1 MAFRRDSNGQPAP
14 QFPGDFLSSSP
25 NLPYRRIAK
34 WSLIVLGIILVFVLL
49 NIAKNVYTEWLWYD
63 SVGYRSVY
71 TKGLYTRIW
80 LFFAGAGF
88 LTVLFVG
95 NILLAQRLARRN
107 EPAVLP
113 PDTIVLI
120 RGLTK
125 IGVIVFTFIF
135 AIILGSVASGQWENF
150 LRFTN
155 AASFVD
161 SGGVSIADPLN
172 GHNPSFYV
180 FSIPLLRFVQTWLI
194 GLVIVL
200 ILGAGSIYAVGYSLR
215 GFNWTFNRAVKIH
228 IAVLF
233 AILALLVAWSYW
245 FDAKELVLSSR
256 GLSGTLFGANY
267 TDVTAKLFALRFMM
281 GISVFVAL
289 VAIASA
295 FRRGI
300 ALPVG
305 AFALWVVCV
314 IAVLTLFPAGVQ
326 RFQVTPNELS
336 RETPYIERNIEMTRE
351 AYGLNRIETR
361 QFPTSDEI
369 PPEEVVKNP
378 AIIDNIRLWDH
389 RPLRDT
395 LNQIQFFRPY
405 YTFLDV
411 DVDRYELGGATRQV
425 MLSAREMASE
435 ALPEEAQSWVAQRLQ
450 YTHGYGITMSPVNEF
465 TPEGRPEFFVKD
477 LPPEGAYTIQRPE
490 VYYGENSDRYVL
502 VNTKTEEFD
511 FPTAQDVPVFT
522 TYAGAGGV
530 KLNSFIKKAAFAW
543 RFADFNILISNR
555 LTSDSRVLL
564 NRQITE
570 RVGRLAPFLDLDP
583 DPYLVMADGKLW
595 WIQDAYTTTKRF
607 PYSQPFQSDLNYIRN
622 SVKAVVDAYNGT
634 VEFYVM
640 EPDDGI
646 VKTYANIFPDLFK
659 PLSEMPPEIRKHIRY
674 PEGLLNVQES
684 LFRTYHVTDPRVF
697 FTKEDLWSR
706 PSELFYES
714 QQPMEAY
721 YVIMPLPG
729 EQEPEFLL
737 LLPFTPLNK
746 PNLVAWL
753 AARSDGENYGKLVA
767 FTFPKDKQ
775 VDGPA
780 QVEARIDVDPLISQQ
795 FTLWGQQGSQIIRG
809 NLLLLPVGES
819 ILYVEPVY
827 LQASALRFP
836 ELKRVIVAIGANSP
850 AMEPTLDRALD
861 VVLGKVAPSP
871 PLGGLPVPTPEPDE
885 DEPEPDEDEPVPDVT
900 PTLAASDLDAIIEQL
915 EEVLEQLRRSR
926 EQ

>member
-88 LTVLFVG
+88 LTVFFVG

-245 FDAKELVLSSR
+245 FDAKDLVLSSR

-267 TDVTAKLFALRFMM
+267 TDATAKLFALRFMM

-411 DVDRYELGGATRQV
+411 DVDRYELGGKTRQV

-607 PYSQPFQSDLNYIRN
+607 PYSQPFQSDFNYIRN

-634 VEFYVM
+634 VDFYVM

-885 DEPEPDEDEPVPDVT
+885 DEPVPDVT
-900 PTLAASDLDAIIEQL
+900 PTPAASDLDAIIEQL